1 MNQALIDAKK
11 EMDDLISN
19 MKTVILGTV
28 SKEGEPNSS
37 YAPSIIDSNGNY
49 FIYISNLSKH
59 TLNLL
64 DTPSLSIMIIDD
76 ESKTDNIFARRR
88 LTMNASSV
96 IVDRHSDK
104 WNEVIAVMEDRLGET
119 ISFLKDMTDFHMF
132 KLKPQD
138 GLLVHGFAKA
148 FKLSAKDFSLIH
160 LNDQGHTKE

>member
-96 IVDRHSDK
+96 IVDRNSDK

-132 KLKPQD
+132 ELKPQD
-138 GLLVHGFAKA
+138 GLLVHGFGKA
-148 FKLSAKDFSLIH
+148 FKLADKDFSLKH
-160 LNDQGHTKE
+160 LNDKGHTKD